1 MTTRAYS
8 NGAPASRDRAGVPDR
23 DNKPLVGKL
32 KFYFKNPVVDA
43 YFSYVLGFGQ
53 RGGADVG
60 EAYFAASQI
69 KQFDTDSWVS
79 TFTALAARVADQAE
93 RQLAS
98 GHTISARESFLRAS
112 YLDRS
117 ALMSLSPIKESERYA
132 RIRGRVRKRF
142 LTAGALFDPPIEA
155 VNIPFEGK
163 VLRGY
168 FVKAD
173 ASDVPRPTLIN
184 AGGGES
190 FAEDMMFV
198 FGMGDAERGYNHL
211 TVDMP
216 GQGSTALEG
225 MLMTPRPEVPLRAI
239 VDYALS
245 RDDVDPD
252 RLAMVGLSFGGFS
265 VARAA
270 AHDDRIKAI
279 ILNSAILNLREYL
292 VQAKELQTLARLE
305 GMPGYRLFT
314 RLTGSWLGGLY
325 NIMDTWKYKW
335 GVSTMAEWLEVCDE
349 YRADPSLITCPTL
362 LLVGEDE
369 YAYPA
374 SRRFQHEA
382 LEKIQHPEKRL
393 VIGRT
398 EMGAGGKNMLPNLT
412 ALRHATYDWLD
423 EVFETQTQHPEARAE
438 LQASV

>member
-1 MTTRAYS
+1 MTTHLSS
-8 NGAPASRDRAGVPDR
+8 NGHSAASTRVGATAR

-32 KFYFKNPVVDA
+32 RFHFKNPIVDA

-60 EAYFAASQI
+60 EAFFAASQI
-69 KQFDTDSWVS
+69 KQYDTESWVS
-79 TFTALAARVADQAE
+79 AFTSLAARVAEQAE
-93 RQLAS
+93 RQLAA
-98 GHTISARESFLRAS
+98 GHTISARESLLRAS
-112 YLDRS
+112 YFDRA
-117 ALMSLSPIKESERYA
+117 ALMSLSPIKERERYA
-132 RIRGRVRKRF
+132 MIRERVRDRF
-142 LTAGALFDPPIEA
+142 LAAGALFNPPIEA
-155 VNIPFEGK
+155 VSIPYEGK
-163 VLRGY
+163 TLRGY
-168 FVKAD
+168 FIKAD
-173 ASDVPRPTLIN
+173 DSDAPRPTLVN

-190 FAEDMMFV
+190 FAEDMMYV

-265 VARAA
+265 VIRAA
-270 AHDDRIKAI
+270 GYDDRIKAI

-305 GMPGYRLFT
+305 GMPGFKLFA
-314 RLTGSWLGGLY
+314 RLTGSWLAGLY

-335 GVSTMAEWLEVCDE
+335 GVTTMAEWLEACDE
-349 YRADPSLITCPTL
+349 FRADPSLITCPTL

-369 YAYPA
+369 YAYPH
-374 SRRFQHEA
+374 SRRFQHES
-382 LEKIQHPEKRL
+382 LEKIQNTEKRL

-398 EMGAGGKNMLPNLT
+398 DMGAGGKNMLPNLS

-423 EVFETQTQHPEARAE
+423 EVFGHLPADRVAKAE
-438 LQASV
+438 LQASA